1 MSNLS
6 ISKAT
11 DDVLKAYDIKWD
23 RFNSSVLKD
32 VYDSVR
38 LKEGEM
44 PDKDE
49 FNSLLAIQYEK
60 YLMKELR
67 VERDKRLTDCDWT
80 QNKDVV
86 LSEEDLNV
94 WKQYRQDLRDLP
106 SKVDLKECVDME
118 ALFPPVEP
126 RIVISP
132 PVIPVKEEEVKEE
145 VKEEVAEEVKETE
158 DNKEEEDK
166 EEVKEEDKEEVAG
179 EK

>member
-23 RFNSSVLKD
+23 RFNSSVLKY

-106 SKVDLKECVDME
+106 SKVDLKEGVDME

-132 PVIPVKEEEVKEE
+132 PVIPVKE
-145 VKEEVAEEVKETE
+145 EEVAEEVKETE